1 MMIRI
6 LLIIILFV
14 STSFAKIELEENEY
28 FIKYKLSQE
37 SIQTIYLLL
46 KNELLANGYKIV
58 YEGDFAKLTKNIG
71 KLIDK
76 TSNLEFSKKLAFC
89 KSSVTF
95 RLLAENPDNILFCP
109 FSLAV
114 YKTKNENFFYIS
126 YMKFRPLKKDEKM
139 AIEINQNIKKIIE
152 EVIF

>member
-1 MMIRI
+1 MIKYLILII
-6 LLIIILFV
+6 LLF
-14 STSFAKIELEENEY
+14 STLFAKIEVEETDY
-28 FIKYKLSQE
+28 FVKYKLSQE
-37 SIQTIYLLL
+37 SIQTTYLLL

-76 TSNLEFSKKLAFC
+76 KSSLEFSKKLAFC

-126 YMKFRPLKKDEKM
+126 YMKFKPLKKDEKM
-139 AIEINQNIKKIIE
+139 AKEINENIKKIIE

>member
-1 MMIRI
+1 MIKYLILII
-6 LLIIILFV
+6 LLF
-14 STSFAKIELEENEY
+14 STLFAKIEVYETDY
-28 FIKYKLSQE
+28 FVKYKLSQE
-37 SIQTIYLLL
+37 SIQTTYLLL

-76 TSNLEFSKKLAFC
+76 KSNLEFSKKLAFC

-114 YKTKNENFFYIS
+114 YKTKNQNFFYIS
-126 YMKFRPLKKDEKM
+126 YMKFKPLKKDEKM
-139 AIEINQNIKKIIE
+139 AKEINENIKKIIE

>member
-1 MMIRI
+1 MIKYLILII
-6 LLIIILFV
+6 LLF
-14 STSFAKIELEENEY
+14 STLFAKIEVDETEY
-28 FIKYKLSQE
+28 FVKYKLSQE
-37 SIQTIYLLL
+37 SIQTTYLLL

-76 TSNLEFSKKLAFC
+76 KSNLEFSKKLAFC

-126 YMKFRPLKKDEKM
+126 YMKFKPLKKDEKM
-139 AIEINQNIKKIIE
+139 AIEINENIKKIIE